1 MKRVKKKAKKS
12 TEMRSGESEQ
22 ARVTPAPPFVSD
34 VQLPSWMTK
43 GSVVGKHAS
52 FAVFDDDDD
61 DDEEE
66 EEEEE
71 DDEEMIGSQFA
82 RPSGPGVAL

>member
-12 TEMRSGESEQ
+12 TEMSTESEQ

-52 FAVFDDDDD
+52 FAVFDEDDDDDD
-61 DDEEE
+61 DDEDDEE
-66 EEEEE
+66 D